1 MKDGEKEKKLISLLA
16 VRRPEAFWRGQKA
29 AIIGAAREDRGASG
43 AWLLAPAAA
52 VAVLA
57 VFLARPPGPA
67 PEPETQSVSAAFL
80 EHLDLLDDMDVLEA
94 VPENEL

>member
-1 MKDGEKEKKLISLLA
+1 MKDEEKEKKLLSLME
-16 VRRPEAFWRGQKA
+16 VRRPEAFWRRQRN
-29 AIIGAAREDRGASG
+29 AIIGAAAEKRGSAR

-52 VAVLA
+52 AALVFVLA
-57 VFLARPPGPA
+57 RLPGP
-67 PEPETQSVSAAFL
+67 PSEPETQVVSTAFL